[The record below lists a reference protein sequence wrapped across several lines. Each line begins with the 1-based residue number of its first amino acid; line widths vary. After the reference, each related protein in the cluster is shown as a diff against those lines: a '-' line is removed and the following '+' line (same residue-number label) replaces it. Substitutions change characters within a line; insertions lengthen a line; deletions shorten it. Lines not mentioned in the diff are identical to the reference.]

1 MKTLLLSLLLFPI
14 TAHAAGIV
22 LSSPSDYQ
30 VIQRQTAAQGELTVA
45 GSLLE
50 TDGPVD
56 VEIRLVHDG
65 KAEEW
70 SRLAGSV
77 KGSAFLGKIQLPAG
91 GWYRM
96 EARATRDGQVLA
108 EAVTEHFGIGEIFV
122 VAGQS
127 NSANHGEEKQNTSTG
142 QVASFDGQRWLLASD
157 PQPGASGTGGSFMP
171 PLGDALATHFKVPIG
186 FIACGIGATSV
197 REWLPEGSVF
207 PAPPTRTT
215 RVEQRADAQ
224 WTSKGA
230 AFTMLV
236 RRMKQA
242 GPQGFRAV
250 LWHQGESDANQTDSK
265 CTLSGDLYRQ
275 YLATIIRESR
285 KQSGIEAPWF
295 VAQASYHVPG
305 DESSD
310 DLRSGQAALWKEG
323 IALEGPDTDTL
334 KGDLREANGKGV
346 HFSSKGLREHAALWE
361 RKITPWLEQNV
372 K

>member
-1 MKTLLLSLLLFPI
+1 MKTLLLLFLPMA
-14 TAHAAGIV
+14 AHAAGIV
-22 LSSPSDYQ
+22 LTSPSDYQ
-30 VIQRQTAAQGELTVA
+30 IIQRKTAAAGELTVS
-45 GSLLE
+45 GSLLD
-50 TDGPVD
+50 TQGPVD
-56 VEIRLVHDG
+56 VETRLIRDG

-77 KGSAFLGKIQLPAG
+77 KDAAFVGKIQVPAG

-108 EAVTEHFGIGEIFV
+108 EAVTEHFGIGEIFI

-127 NSANHGEEKQNTSTG
+127 NSANHGEEKQITSTG
-142 QVASFDGQRWLLASD
+142 QVAAFDGQCWRLAND

-171 PLGDALATHFKVPIG
+171 PLGDALATQFKVPIG
-186 FIACGIGATSV
+186 FIASGIGATSV

-207 PAPPTRTT
+207 PNPPTRTT
-215 RVEQRADAQ
+215 RVEQRPDGQ
-224 WTSKGA
+224 WTSKGV
-230 AFTMLV
+230 AFDMLV

-242 GPQGFRAV
+242 GLQGFRAV
-250 LWHQGESDANQTDSK
+250 LWHQGESDANQADPK

-305 DESSD
+305 DESSE

-323 IALEGPDTDTL
+323 IALEGPDTDAL
-334 KGDLREANGKGV
+334 KGNLRENGGKGV
-346 HFSSKGLREHAALWE
+346 HFSGKGLHEHATLWE
-361 RKITPWLEQNV
+361 KKITPWLEQSL